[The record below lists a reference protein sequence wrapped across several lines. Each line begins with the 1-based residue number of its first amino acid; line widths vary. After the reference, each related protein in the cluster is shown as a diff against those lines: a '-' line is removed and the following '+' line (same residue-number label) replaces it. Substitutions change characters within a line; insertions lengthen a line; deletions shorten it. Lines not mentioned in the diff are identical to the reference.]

1 MNSIKT
7 ASVIFVC
14 VVTAGCANLDAVFH
28 TFSIQRPIGESP
40 DSVSIDAKQ
49 RVVLSGKVSETGV
62 RRNADGTETPVT
74 IERPIVCAEPSPDA
88 ISAIAQSLS
97 GKANISDVKA
107 LELAF
112 GQTESSAYIGLRTQT
127 IQLLRDGMY
136 RICEGYM
143 SGALDK
149 ASFNELQR
157 RYQNLMMG
165 LLAVEQLT
173 GTVVAP
179 QIALTSAVA
188 KAATSPGSA
197 DTKKRLDSYASAKV
211 ATEAATKELQGAQDA
226 AKAQKEVAANAA
238 ADKKD
243 EETKKLAAAEAAV
256 TEKSGK
262 KRSAEIA
269 EAYLKE
275 SLDAVTPGTQAA
287 ATAAT
292 ANWQLLGLA
301 KPNAD
306 YAAVS
311 KGVFDIVNLIVNDSF
326 RGEDCSNIFR
336 AHGSKPSPTAW
347 EQSALESCSGKV
359 KKLTEQAKQVNEIN
373 RTQVELAKETDPSKK
388 NSLMKKLDVDVKTL
402 QMLQ

>member
-1 MNSIKT
+1 MKV
-7 ASVIFVC
+7 AGVAFVC
-14 VVTAGCANLDAVFH
+14 AITTGCANLDAVFH
-28 TFSIQRPIGESP
+28 TFSIQRPIGESS

-49 RVVLSGKVSETGV
+49 RVVLSGKISETEV
-62 RRNADGTETPVT
+62 RKGTNGTADVRVT
-74 IERPIVCAEPSPDA
+74 VERPVVCAEPSPDA

-173 GTVVAP
+173 GAVVAP
-179 QIALTSAVA
+179 QLALTSAVA
-188 KAATSPGSA
+188 KAAASPGSSEM
-197 DTKKRLDSYASAKV
+197 KNRLNDYASAKV
-211 ATEAATKELQGAQDA
+211 ATEAATKELQAAQGA
-226 AKAQKEVAANAA
+226 AKTQKDVAANAA

-243 EETKKLAAAEAAV
+243 EENKKLATAEAAV
-256 TEKSGK
+256 TEKAGK
-262 KRSAEIA
+262 KHAAEIV
-269 EAYLKE
+269 ETYLKD

-301 KPNAD
+301 KPNGD
-306 YAAVS
+306 FAAVS

-326 RGEDCSNIFR
+326 RSEDCSNTIRELASKASLTAGER
-336 AHGSKPSPTAW
+336 A
-347 EQSALESCSGKV
+347 ALDSCLGKV
-359 KKLTEQAKQVNEIN
+359 QKLNEQVQQVNKIN
-373 RTQVELAKETDPSKK
+373 QTQAELAKETDQGKK
-388 NSLMKKLDVDVKTL
+388 SRLLQQLDGDVKTL
-402 QMLQ
+402 RMLQ